1 MQRWFVLFLILLGLG
16 GIVAAAAAQSGYTPV
31 SQSEALAR
39 QEGAVVYLTNRE
51 RAARGIP
58 PLRWNWQLT
67 QSARWFAADKAAA
80 PNCADAHRD
89 TLGNF
94 PDVRARA
101 FGYPG
106 SAGAENV
113 WCVYVPPEQAV
124 EGWLKSNTGH
134 ADQLLNPD
142 HREVGIGYNQN
153 GEGWLAQ
160 DFGSDNSFAPLI
172 LENESLST
180 SAQRVNLYLYDRPA
194 EDFFTAL
201 QPAVS
206 MQISE
211 DACFNNTAVQP
222 YQSQSTF
229 NLSSGEGWKRVYAR
243 TRDAYGRSLTL
254 DDSIYLGSLPAGL
267 PLGEEHFSTSRPTV
281 TLYGLDAQGR
291 SHLQLSLGWLGDA
304 FKTGKNNLLPQ
315 IADPAALNGK
325 AVLLP
330 HNRNDGSD
338 PNMAWVWTTSFFTQQ
353 PMVAYFRLKVNSLPE
368 GEAARLSV
376 TAGTFQSGEVI
387 LRSSDFPS
395 TNTYIEVPLS
405 FTFTPDQN
413 NPFLIFKIRRTGSA
427 EVSIDTVT
435 IFTAPQR
442 FNGSP
447 FVWQVPGGAYRGQGV
462 WVRFSGA
469 DGSNFTPLRE
479 AAVSQRDGCLSPSS
493 LTVLAAPSSA
503 TPLLSAL
510 VLPSYM
516 AGDGWSVEENLPWL
530 QAGRAGERVELRLL
544 TGGLGLGEY
553 NGEVIIRPEERAY
566 PPLRLSVRLV
576 MAERLYPVYLPAVNR

>member
-1 MQRWFVLFLILLGLG
+1 MQRLTVLFLILFGLG
-16 GIVAAAAAQSGYTPV
+16 SIVAAAAAQSGYIPV
-31 SQSEALAR
+31 SQTETLAR
-39 QEGAVVYLTNRE
+39 QEGEVVYRTNLE

-80 PNCADAHRD
+80 PNCEDAHRD

-94 PDVRARA
+94 PNVRAQA

-113 WCVYVPPEQAV
+113 WCVYVPPDQAV
-124 EGWLKSNTGH
+124 EGWLKSDTGH

-160 DFGSDNSFAPLI
+160 DFGSDTPFAPLVI
-172 LENESLST
+172 ENESLST
-180 SAQRVNLYLYDRPA
+180 SAKRVNLYLYDRPA

-211 DACFNNTAVQP
+211 DACFNSTVVQP
-222 YQSQSTF
+222 YRPESTF
-229 NLSSGEGWKRVYAR
+229 ILSEGEGWKRVYAR
-243 TRDAYGRSLTL
+243 TRDAYGRSLTV
-254 DDSIYLGSLPAGL
+254 DDSIYSGSLPADL
-267 PLGEEHFSTSRPTV
+267 PLGEEHFSTSHPSV
-281 TLYGLDAQGR
+281 TLYGLDSQGR
-291 SHLQLSLGWLGDA
+291 SHVQLSAGWLGDA
-304 FKTGKNNLLPQ
+304 FKSGKNNLLPQ
-315 IADPAALNGK
+315 IDDPAALNGK
-325 AVLLP
+325 AVQLP

-353 PMVAYFRLKVNSLPE
+353 PMVAYFRLKVNSLPD
-368 GEAARLSV
+368 GDLARLSV
-376 TAGTFQSGEVI
+376 TAGTSQSDEVI
-387 LRSSDFPS
+387 LRGGDFPS
-395 TNTYIEVPLS
+395 ANTYIEVPVS
-405 FTFTPDQN
+405 FTFTPDQD
-413 NPFLIFKIRRTGSA
+413 NPFLIFKIRRMSSA
-427 EVSIDTVT
+427 EISIDTVT

-462 WVRFSGA
+462 WVRFSDAYGRY
-469 DGSNFTPLRE
+469 FTPLRE
-479 AAVSQRDGCLSPSS
+479 ASVSQRDGCLMPSS
-493 LTVLAAPSSA
+493 FTVLAVPSSP
-503 TPLLSAL
+503 TPLLTAL

-530 QAGRAGERVELRLL
+530 QASRAGERVELRLL

-553 NGEVIIRPEERAY
+553 NGEVIIRPDERAY
-566 PPLRLSVRLV
+566 PPLRLSVRLLIV
-576 MAERLYPVYLPAVNR
+576 ERLYPVYLPAVHR